1 MSQPLLDLQRI
12 LAGRAAVAGR
22 VLAVEN
28 GVARI
33 ATADGV
39 VEMPFDGGIG
49 ERVLVRD
56 GRVVRVQG
64 AVDVPV
70 FFV

>member
-12 LAGRAAVAGR
+12 LASRAPVAGR
-22 VLAVEN
+22 VVSKAN

-39 VEMPFDGGIG
+39 VEMPFDGIVGDRVMVRGG
-49 ERVLVRD
+49 EA
-56 GRVVRVQG
+56 VRVQNV
-64 AVDVPV
+64 VDVPV

>member
-12 LAGRAAVAGR
+12 LTGRSAVAGR
-22 VLAVEN
+22 VVSKAN

-39 VEMPFDGGIG
+39 VEMPFDGGVG
-49 ERVLVRD
+49 ERVTVRD

-64 AVDVPV
+64 AEGVPV

>member
-12 LAGRAAVAGR
+12 LASRAPVAGR
-22 VLAVEN
+22 VVSKAN

-39 VEMPFDGGIG
+39 VEMPFDGGVG
-49 ERVLVRD
+49 ERVTVRD
-56 GRVVRVQG
+56 GRGMRVQSTG
-64 AVDVPV
+64 DVPV